1 MARLTINP
9 DRDSSAGNGQP
20 ELDLDRLL
28 AEPPLP
34 LDGLFDNSA
43 IRDRIGRLIGNA
55 MRPPPKSDLR

>member
-1 MARLTINP
+1 MARLTIKP
-9 DRDSSAGNGQP
+9 GRDSLAGNGQP

-34 LDGLFDNSA
+34 LDDLFDDSA
-43 IRDRIGRLIGNA
+43 TRDRIGRLIGNA

>member
-1 MARLTINP
+1 MARLTIKP
-9 DRDSSAGNGQP
+9 DHDRSAGNGQP

-34 LDGLFDNSA
+34 LDDLFDDSA